1 MSQLSALVP
10 MLPVLIPA
18 FLVTVG
24 WMVVLARHSGIRWR
38 MVLLAASLA
47 VFFLSITIGLA
58 RYQQFGLNIR
68 LSQDLVVMGQLAE
81 RLTNAVSIIKLGAV
95 ALVVHLL
102 LAAWA
107 LTQAGNDGNGRPA
120 S

>member
-1 MSQLSALVP
+1 MSPLPALVP

-18 FLVTVG
+18 VLVTVG
-24 WMVVLARHSGIRWR
+24 WMVVLARRSGMHRR
-38 MVLLAASLA
+38 MALLAASLA

-58 RYQQFGLNIR
+58 RYRQFGLNIR
-68 LSQDLVVMGQLAE
+68 LSHDLVVMGQLAE
-81 RLTNAVSIIKLGAV
+81 RLTNAVLIIKLGAV

-107 LTQAGNDGNGRPA
+107 LTQACNDRNGRSAP
-120 S
+120 